1 MDGMH
6 VLIYTVIPV
15 VVGLLTIAT
24 AVGGI
29 VYLYKY
35 VSARD
40 ITAELDAKDGAI
52 ATQTQVND
60 ANEHRIDQLEKA
72 VERLVAENAALT
84 AKVEFLEMY
93 SAQALA
99 ERIEA
104 QQEVMI
110 GILQAIQS
118 EVTARRA

>member
-72 VERLVAENAALT
+72 VERLSAENAALT

-104 QQEVMI
+104 QQEVTI

>member
-72 VERLVAENAALT
+72 VERLSAENAALT

>member
-1 MDGMH
+1 M
-6 VLIYTVIPV
+6 IPV

-72 VERLVAENAALT
+72 VERLSAENAALT